1 MEFLGPDYVYLAFLC
16 CRDESITEEKIASAI
31 NDGMM
36 IVAINNHH
44 LARYSDVL
52 RYFPQFRKEVQQ

>member
-1 MEFLGPDYVYLAFLC
+1 MEFIGPDYVDLAFLC

-31 NDGMM
+31 NDGMQ

-44 LARYSDVL
+44 LVRYSDL
-52 RYFPQFRKEVQQ
+52 IRYFPQFRKEVQK